1 MKTVL
6 VVDDSPAELKLR
18 CLYLKE
24 AGYLVISTDDAKEAV
39 TKAETQQPDLV
50 ITDVVMPEMSGFELC
65 RSLKKNEA
73 TQQLPVIICTTKNQ
87 DLDKLWGKK
96 QGADE
101 YVTKPY
107 TREDFLKAVRSVI

>member
-6 VVDDSPAELKLR
+6 VVDDSPAELKLM

-24 AGYLVISTDDAKEAV
+24 AGYLVVSTDDAKDALS
-39 TKAETQQPDLV
+39 KAETQKPDLV
-50 ITDVVMPEMSGFELC
+50 ITDVVMPGMSGFELC

-107 TREDFLKAVRSVI
+107 TREDFIKAVKSAI

>member
-6 VVDDSPAELKLR
+6 VVDDSPAELKLM

-24 AGYLVISTDDAKEAV
+24 AGYLVVSTDDAKDALS
-39 TKAETQQPDLV
+39 KAETQKPDLV

-87 DLDKLWGKK
+87 DLDKLWGRK

-101 YVTKPY
+101 YITKPY
-107 TREDFLKAVRSVI
+107 TREDFLKAVKSAI